1 MSLLIND
8 NYCQLKNNKRSV
20 KKLSGIFKEMYDTNT
35 IDKFE
40 KQNIFLCSGVLFM
53 KKFRGK

>member
-1 MSLLIND
+1 MSFLINE
-8 NYCQLKNNKRSV
+8 NCQFKNNKSSV

-40 KQNIFLCSGVLFM
+40 KQNIFLWSGVLSM
-53 KKFRGK
+53 KKFRSK